1 MTKENLSRIVRWGI
15 IGCGDVCEVKSGPA
29 FYKCNHSA
37 LTAVMRRDAEKAVD
51 FAKRH
56 QVARWYTDAGELIN
70 DPDVDIVYVATPPS
84 THAYYT
90 IRALNAGKPV
100 YVEKPMAV
108 NYEEC
113 QLMNQAAE
121 ANNQKLWVAY
131 YRRSL
136 PYFQKVKELIHSQC
150 IGKIQTV
157 HTIFSQPP
165 EKEDLNPAQHTWRV
179 QKEIA
184 GGGYFYD
191 KAPHTIDILIFLL
204 GDIVEAKGIASNV
217 GKLYQTEDTVT
228 ASFLFE
234 SGVPGSGHWNYVSS
248 PIAGKDQTEIFGE
261 KGIIRFST
269 FTFTPIELETDAGV
283 GYYDLPKPQHIQQ
296 PMIQSIIHEIRGE
309 GKSPS
314 DGKSGMKTNRVIDEI
329 VGSKGCKNI

>member
-1 MTKENLSRIVRWGI
+1 MNVKWGI

-29 FYKCNHSA
+29 FYKCDHSE
-37 LTAVMRRDAEKAVD
+37 LTAVMRRDAEKAAD
-51 FAKRH
+51 YAKRH
-56 QVARWYTDAGELIN
+56 RVNRWYTHADELIN
-70 DPDVDIVYVATPPS
+70 DPNVDIVYVATPPS

-90 IRALNAGKPV
+90 IQALNAGKPV

-113 QLMNQAAE
+113 LMMNQAAE
-121 ANNQKLWVAY
+121 VNHQKLWVAY

-136 PYFQKVKELIHSQC
+136 PYFLNIKELIHSQR

-157 HTIFSQPP
+157 HTVFSQPP
-165 EKEDLNPAQHTWRV
+165 EKEDFDEEHHTWRV
-179 QKEIA
+179 KKEIA

-204 GDIVEAKGIASNV
+204 GDMIEAKGIASNV
-217 GKLYQTEDTVT
+217 GKLYPTEDTVV

-234 SGVPGSGHWNYVSS
+234 SGVVGSGLWNYVSS
-248 PIAGKDQTEIFGE
+248 SIVKQDLTEIYGE

-269 FTFTPIELETDAGV
+269 FAFTPIELETESGIE
-283 GYYDLPKPQHIQQ
+283 YFDLPKPIHIQQ
-296 PMIQSIIHEIRGE
+296 PMIQSIVNEIRGE
-309 GKSPS
+309 GHSPS
-314 DGKSGMKTNRVIDEI
+314 NGISGRQTNWVIDQI
-329 VGSKGCKNI
+329 VGVQ

>member
-1 MTKENLSRIVRWGI
+1 MNVRWGI

-29 FYKCNHSA
+29 FYKCYHSE
-37 LTAVMRRDAEKAVD
+37 LTAVMRRDAEKAAD
-51 FAKRH
+51 FARRH
-56 QVARWYTDAGELIN
+56 QVARWYTDADELIN
-70 DPDVDIVYVATPPS
+70 DPNVDIVYVATPPS

-113 QLMNQAAE
+113 LLMNRAAE

-131 YRRSL
+131 YKRSL
-136 PYFQKVKELIHSQC
+136 PYFQKIKELIHVQR
-150 IGKIQTV
+150 IGNIQTV
-157 HTIFSQPP
+157 HTVFFQPP
-165 EKEDLNPAQHTWRV
+165 EEEDLIPEQHTWRV
-179 QKEIA
+179 KKEIA

-191 KAPHTIDILIFLL
+191 KAPHTIDVLMFLL
-204 GDIVEAKGIASNV
+204 GDVVEAKGIVSNV
-217 GKLYQTEDTVT
+217 GKLYQTEDTVS

-234 SGVPGSGHWNYVSS
+234 SGVVGSGLWNYVSS
-248 PIAGKDQTEIFGE
+248 SRVTKDLTEICGE

-269 FTFTPIELETDAGV
+269 FAFTPIELETESSV
-283 GYYDLPKPQHIQQ
+283 EYFDLPKPQHIQQ
-296 PMIQSIIHEIRGE
+296 PMIQSIVNEIRGI

-314 DGKSGMKTNRVIDEI
+314 DGKSGMKTNWAIDKM
-329 VGSKGCKNI
+329 VGNLLPN